1 MFELKD
7 GFANTNGIKMHY
19 VEQGSGPLVVLC
31 HGWPESWYSWR
42 HQLLALAAAGFRVVA
57 PDQRGFGQTDQ
68 PEAIE
73 TYNILNLVGDIVG
86 LVNALGEESAV
97 VVGHDWGARVAWNCA
112 LMRNDLFRGLGLL
125 SDPYVPRGPVR
136 PTVVFEQIT
145 KDKNFYQAYFQEP
158 GKVERELEEDVH
170 RTMLGV
176 LYGGSGDASAEQ
188 RFKFLFDKNQ
198 RFVDTFVL
206 QEKLPPWL
214 TQQDLNFFTSQFKQS
229 GFRGGVNWYRNI
241 DRNWEL
247 TPFLDGAKIIQPTVF
262 AAGDRD
268 IVMEMSSDGYKML
281 ETNAPNL
288 HKKYLIPGAGH
299 WIQQERPTEISQLL
313 IEFLTEL

>member
-268 IVMEMSSDGYKML
+268 IVMETSC
-281 ETNAPNL
+281 
-288 HKKYLIPGAGH
+288 
-299 WIQQERPTEISQLL
+299 WIQCPAPGIRYFRDFS
-313 IEFLTEL
+313 

>member
-1 MFELKD
+1 MA
-7 GFANTNGIKMHY
+7 GVM
-19 VEQGSGPLVVLC
+19 VLVAA
-31 HGWPESWYSWR
+31 S
-42 HQLLALAAAGFRVVA
+42 AAGAGGSRFSRCRSRSA
-57 PDQRGFGQTDQ
+57 CFGQTDQ

-247 TPFLDGAKIIQPTVF
+247 TG
-262 AAGDRD
+262 R
-268 IVMEMSSDGYKML
+268 SSTAQKL
-281 ETNAPNL
+281 FNPR
-288 HKKYLIPGAGH
+288 YLPRAIA
-299 WIQQERPTEISQLL
+299 TS
-313 IEFLTEL
+313 

>member
-1 MFELKD
+1 MVHSRIPIAGSTASIGTKSR
-7 GFANTNGIKMHY
+7 
-19 VEQGSGPLVVLC
+19 GSG
-31 HGWPESWYSWR
+31 
-42 HQLLALAAAGFRVVA
+42 ALDGLS
-57 PDQRGFGQTDQ
+57 GEDQ
-68 PEAIE
+68 PNASA
-73 TYNILNLVGDIVG
+73 TCRKG
-86 LVNALGEESAV
+86 VNPRAE
-97 VVGHDWGARVAWNCA
+97 R
-112 LMRNDLFRGLGLL
+112 LL

-188 RFKFLFDKNQ
+188 RSKFLFDKNQ
-198 RFVDTFVL
+198 RFADTFVL
-206 QEKLPPWL
+206 PEKLPPWL
-214 TQQDLNFFTSQFKQS
+214 TEQDLNFFTSQFKQS

-247 TPFLDGAKIIQPTVF
+247 TPFLYGAKIIQPTVF

-268 IVMEMSSDGYKML
+268 MVMEMSPDGYKML

-313 IEFLTEL
+313 VEFLKEL